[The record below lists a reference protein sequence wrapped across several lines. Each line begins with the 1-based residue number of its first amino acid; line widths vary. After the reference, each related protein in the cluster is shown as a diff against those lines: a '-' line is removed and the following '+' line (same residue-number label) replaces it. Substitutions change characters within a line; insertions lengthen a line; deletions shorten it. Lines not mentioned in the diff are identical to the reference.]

1 MNLFDYI
8 YYKAYKFQEFVGNAY
23 PKYPTI
29 IFLSGLIIFNF
40 TSIYCFLL
48 PFFNFLK
55 LKEIEI
61 YFFAIVLLT
70 LIIGFN
76 LYYFNRKHEL
86 IMNYYN
92 NNKYN
97 KKKNNHLLI
106 ISIIIFTLLMIYG
119 SAYFSYYKANI
130 E

>member
-8 YYKAYKFQEFVGNAY
+8 YYKAYKFQEFVGNVN

-29 IFLSGLIIFNF
+29 IFLSGLIIFNL

-48 PFFNFLK
+48 PYFCFLK
-55 LKEIEI
+55 MNDKSI
-61 YFFAIVLLT
+61 YIFVIVILS

-76 LYYFNRKHEL
+76 FYYFNRKYEL
-86 IMNYYN
+86 IMNYYDY
-92 NNKYN
+92 KYD

-119 SAYFSYYKANI
+119 SAYFSYFKANT